1 MHSPLVYV
9 TIILCLG
16 IIAQWTA
23 WRIKLPSILLLLLF
37 GFVTGQFYLRPG
49 AVIAESL
56 LFPLVSLSVAII
68 LCEGGLSLR
77 VRELREAGQPVIRL
91 CTIGA
96 ALSGVLTAIIAH
108 YLVGLHWR
116 VACLLGAIL
125 VVTGPTVIAPLLR
138 TINPNRRIRA
148 IVKWEG
154 IVIDPIGATLAL
166 LVFQGVSASSVSG
179 AAVAIVQSVL
189 LTLCIGIGVGVVA
202 GWLVTR
208 LLAKHLIPDFQH
220 GVFLIVC
227 VTALFTVSDLMM
239 SESGLLTVTIFGV
252 YLANQ
257 KSVSVKH
264 IITFKE
270 NLRILL
276 ISTLFIVLSGRIEW
290 GQLTALGW
298 NAFLFPLALIV
309 IVRPLSVLLA
319 TSGTRLSKNERIFLG
334 LLAPRGIVAAAVT
347 SVFAL
352 ELAHAS
358 ERADA
363 PEALGALRAQVDLL
377 VPLTF
382 VSIVGTVTFCGLFAA
397 PIARRLGL
405 SHKKGSGILFVG
417 ADPWVIDIALAL
429 QEEEQ
434 AVLVVDTNYD
444 NISKARLAGIP
455 AQRGNILSDIVE
467 EDLELTG
474 IGNLLAVTAN
484 DEVNSMAVHDFTH
497 QFGRAHV
504 FQLQPNMSADTIERD
519 KAPEHFI
526 GRIAFP
532 ETPTNQELNRLRE
545 RGFTV
550 KKTELTEQFTIEDF
564 RKIHGSEAHLLFRI
578 HNSHSLEVLSTGDTS
593 GWKPGQKII
602 ALVPPVGLEGQ
613 GS

>member
-1 MHSPLVYV
+1 MNSPLFYLAL
-9 TIILCLG
+9 ILCLG
-16 IIAQWTA
+16 VIAQWVA

-37 GFVTGQFYLRPG
+37 GFLTGQFLQRPDE
-49 AVIAESL
+49 VISKSL

-77 VRELREAGQPVIRL
+77 LRELRQAGQPVIRL

-96 ALSGVLTAIIAH
+96 ILSGLLTTLVGH

-116 VACLLGAIL
+116 VALLLGAIL

-138 TINPNRRIRA
+138 TINPNRHISA

-179 AAVAIVQSVL
+179 AATTIATSVL
-189 LTLCIGIGVGVVA
+189 LTLVIGIGLGVIA
-202 GWLVTR
+202 GALVTW
-208 LLAKHLIPDFQH
+208 LFDKHLIPDFQQ
-220 GVFLIVC
+220 GVFLIAC
-227 VTALFTVSDLMM
+227 VAGLFTVSDLMM
-239 SESGLLTVTIFGV
+239 SESGLLTVTVFGI

-257 KSVSVKH
+257 KRVSVKH

-276 ISTLFIVLSGRIEW
+276 ISTLFIVLSGRISW
-290 GQLTALGW
+290 SQLSELGW
-298 NAFLFPLALIV
+298 NALLFPLALIF
-309 IVRPLSVLLA
+309 IVRPLSVMLS
-319 TSGTRLSKNERIFLG
+319 TIGTRLSKNDRIFLS

-352 ELAHAS
+352 ELTHAAHDNPAL
-358 ERADA
+358 ADLA
-363 PEALGALRAQVDLL
+363 AQADLL

-382 VSIVGTVTFCGLFAA
+382 VSIVGTVTFCGLFGA
-397 PIARRLGL
+397 PLARRLGL
-405 SHKKGSGILFVG
+405 SHPKGSGILFVG
-417 ADPWVIDIALAL
+417 ADPWVVEIAKAL
-429 QEEEQ
+429 LDEDQ
-434 AVLVVDTNYD
+434 AVLVVDTNHD
-444 NISKARLAGIP
+444 NISRARLAGVP

-474 IGNLLAVTAN
+474 IGNLLAATAN
-484 DEVNSMAVHDFTH
+484 DGVNSMAVHEFTH
-497 QFGRAHV
+497 QFGGAHV
-504 FQLQPNMSADTIERD
+504 FQLQTKQDEKKIERD
-519 KAPEHFI
+519 KAPEHFL

-532 ETPTNQELNRLRE
+532 DSPTSRELEGLHE

-550 KKTELTEQFTIEDF
+550 KKTELTEQFTIDDF
-564 RKIHGSEAHLLFRI
+564 DATHGEETLHLFRI
-578 HNSHSLEVLSTGDTS
+578 HNSRSLEILTAEETTK
-593 GWKPGQKII
+593 WKPGQKII
-602 ALVPPVGLEGQ
+602 ALVPPE
-613 GS
+613 